1 MSGRWRTTSAA
12 ERKACERRSIGIS
25 LRGSRP
31 AWCSSRPAF
40 AAYIRLG
47 RRGEEAAARYLA
59 SVGYRILER
68 RYRTRAGEI
77 DFIAEDG
84 ETLVFVEVK
93 TRSSLSFGRPAEAVN
108 VRKRARIAGAASLYL
123 ARRGSPD
130 RSCRFDVVEV
140 LESGGAPPR
149 IRLIRDAF
157 ESA

>member
-1 MSGRWRTTSAA
+1 VIAPARRLA
-12 ERKACERRSIGIS
+12 EEMPPYTPRAG
-25 LRGSRP
+25 GH
-31 AWCSSRPAF
+31 
-40 AAYIRLG
+40 IRLG
-47 RRGEEAAARYLA
+47 RRGEEAAGRYLA

-84 ETLVFVEVK
+84 DTLVFVEVK
-93 TRSSLSFGRPAEAVN
+93 TRSSLSFGRPAEAVDA
-108 VRKRARIAGAASLYL
+108 RKRARLAAAASLYL

-140 LESGGAPPR
+140 LESGGAPRR
-149 IRLIRDAF
+149 ILLIRDAF